1 MSSLFANIVQPAFT
15 QAEKAINSD
24 PEIAISANDLNLHFA
39 LKSND
44 STLIHVVSQTGNFA
58 LSLGVET
65 STEAFILNAPEGS
78 WCGFFD
84 KQLRLPFQSFW
95 GMLRVLGPDKGV
107 LISGDNEAFAKFCRV
122 WRLVLDHLRDAVH
135 GRARIVASA
144 ASYDEGTEEDNI
156 IGRYIWADTPYGKT
170 KIFCETA
177 GSGPQHILFLHTA
190 GADAR
195 QFHTIMNNKI
205 AQERCSMYAFDLPG
219 HGRSYPGATQF
230 PGSYRLDE
238 DSYIDIIGKVVRKL
252 NLHRPIVCGASMAG
266 HICLAV
272 AMRADEIG
280 VGGVI
285 PCEASDHVSAL
296 VDHYAVGTLQN
307 ESILNPE
314 RVCGLISPTAPAIYR
329 QLTWWIYSS
338 QATGIFP
345 GDLKFYFNGW
355 DGRDRARL
363 IDTKKCPVYMLTGE
377 YDYSCTVAASRA
389 TAEKIPGAVFEE
401 MKGLGHFPMTE
412 QPAVFL
418 PYFLRALD
426 FIQQSNAVPS

>member
-44 STLIHVVSQTGNFA
+44 STLIY
-58 LSLGVET
+58 
-65 STEAFILNAPEGS
+65 
-78 WCGFFD
+78 
-84 KQLRLPFQSFW
+84 

-135 GRARIVASA
+135 GRATIVASA
-144 ASYDEGTEEDNI
+144 ASYEEGTED
-156 IGRYIWADTPYGKT
+156 
-170 KIFCETA
+170 
-177 GSGPQHILFLHTA
+177 
-190 GADAR
+190 
-195 QFHTIMNNKI
+195 

-238 DSYIDIIGKVVRKL
+238 DSYIDIIGKVVQKL

-285 PCEASDHVSAL
+285 PCEASDHISAL

-363 IDTKKCPVYMLTGE
+363 IDTKKCPMYMLTGE
-377 YDYSCTVAASRA
+377 YDYSCTAAASRA

-426 FIQQSNAVPS
+426 FIQQSNALPS

>member
-1 MSSLFANIVQPAFT
+1 MSSYFANIVQPALS

-24 PEIAISANDLNLHFA
+24 LEIAISANNLNLHFA

-58 LSLGVET
+58 LSLGEKT
-65 STEAFILNAPEGS
+65 STEAFILNAPEES
-78 WCGFFD
+78 WRGFFD
-84 KQLRLPFQSFW
+84 KQLRPPFQSFW
-95 GMLRVLGPDKGV
+95 GMLRVLGPDGGV
-107 LISGDNEAFAKFCRV
+107 RISGDNEAFAKFCRV

-135 GRARIVASA
+135 GRARVAVSA
-144 ASYDEGTEEDNI
+144 ASYEEGTEDDDI
-156 IGRYIWADTPYGKT
+156 TGRYIWVDTSYGKA
-170 KIFCETA
+170 KIF
-177 GSGPQHILFLHTA
+177 SQ
-190 GADAR
+190 
-195 QFHTIMNNKI
+195 K
-205 AQERCSMYAFDLPG
+205 RCSMYAFDLPG

-238 DSYIDIIGKVVRKL
+238 DSYIDIIGKVIRKL

-272 AMRADEIG
+272 AMRADEINI
-280 VGGVI
+280 GGAI
-285 PCEASDHVSAL
+285 PCEASDYVSAL

-338 QATGIFP
+338 QAAGIFP

-355 DGRDRARL
+355 DGRDRACL

-401 MKGLGHFPMTE
+401 MEGLGHFPMTE
-412 QPAVFL
+412 QPAAFL
-418 PYFLRALD
+418 PYFLCALD
-426 FIQQSNAVPS
+426 FIQQSNVVPS